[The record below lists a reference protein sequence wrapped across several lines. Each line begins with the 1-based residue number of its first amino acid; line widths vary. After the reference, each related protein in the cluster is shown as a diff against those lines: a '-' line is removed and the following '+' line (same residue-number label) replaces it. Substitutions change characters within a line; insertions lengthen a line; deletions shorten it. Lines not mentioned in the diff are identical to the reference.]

1 VDKSFRLTSDR
12 YPAAS
17 LGCGTLI
24 ISALIVA
31 LFSNAGYRKTAEEL
45 ASLRNQVEEL
55 KKSVNAQTDQIRGL
69 KELIQGRN
77 SAPKA
82 AEAQPRN

>member
-1 VDKSFRLTSDR
+1 MGNPSGWTTDR

-24 ISALIVA
+24 IIALIVA
-31 LFSNAGYRKTAEEL
+31 IFSNAGYRKTAEEL
-45 ASLRNQVEEL
+45 TSLRNQVEEL
-55 KKSVNAQTDQIRGL
+55 KRSVDAQTDQIRGL
-69 KELIQGRN
+69 KELIQGLS

-82 AEAQPRN
+82 AEAQPKK